1 MTKIA
6 TALLLML
13 ATLHAAGQD
22 SKPGAGPGANVVSP
36 PPPPL
41 RLLGR
46 TPVTAGALVTPG
58 HKPEG
63 AASMPITAP
72 PKGTLGTMPAAG
84 KAPVGAPPP
93 GGKGPLGESVKA
105 DTPSK

>member
-1 MTKIA
+1 
-6 TALLLML
+6 ML

-22 SKPGAGPGANVVSP
+22 SKPGAGPGANVVP
-36 PPPPL
+36 PP

-46 TPVTAGALVTPG
+46 TPVTAGALVTSA
-58 HKPEG
+58 HKPAG

>member
-1 MTKIA
+1 
-6 TALLLML
+6 ML
-13 ATLHAAGQD
+13 ATLYAAGQD
-22 SKPGAGPGANVVSP
+22 SKPGAGLGANVVSPPP

-58 HKPEG
+58 HNPAG

>member
-1 MTKIA
+1 
-6 TALLLML
+6 ML

-22 SKPGAGPGANVVSP
+22 SKPGAGPGANVVP
-36 PPPPL
+36 PPPP

-58 HKPEG
+58 HKPAG

-72 PKGTLGTMPAAG
+72 PKGMLGTMPAAG
-84 KAPVGAPPP
+84 KAPVGTPPQ
-93 GGKGPLGESVKA
+93 GGEGPLGESVKA
-105 DTPSK
+105 VIPSK

>member
-22 SKPGAGPGANVVSP
+22 SKPGAGPGANVV

-84 KAPVGAPPP
+84 KAPVGTPLQ
-93 GGKGPLGESVKA
+93 GGEGPLGESVKA
-105 DTPSK
+105 VTPSK